1 MKRAILTLSLTL
13 GAICF
18 SCDNK
23 IKTEK
28 ENINEATIKEVVKT
42 RPAKIEPTLKPDTII
57 DGVQIYNISGKSTL
71 KKEISLEEAISN
83 FDRGINNARSCE
95 ELIKASA
102 TFDSDIK
109 RISQKDSSVNISS
122 VENRN
127 DVKAIRKISEEK
139 SLTMCQTQQI
149 R

>member
-13 GAICF
+13 GVICF

-28 ENINEATIKEVVKT
+28 ENINEATVKEVVKT

-57 DGVQIYNISGKSTL
+57 DGVQIYNISGISTL

-109 RISQKDSSVNISS
+109 RISQKADFL
-122 VENRN
+122 R
-127 DVKAIRKISEEK
+127 RG
-139 SLTMCQTQQI
+139 
-149 R
+149 